1 MRRNYREGI
10 GRWLAGVLV
19 ISMTLGQITGC
30 QVTGGD
36 QNGGTTSGYLTEE
49 NTDKADGSQTTTEEP
64 TTEEEWKSIVS
75 GEYYKQAKVSGYTNL
90 YQLDMKVEEDNIYIN
105 KMFAFGDALGI
116 QYCVGEDGY
125 LALYD
130 LADLRQKAVVSC
142 PKDTYASDVFSNGTD
157 EVVLYDKGNKEL
169 IRYGSLLD
177 NESVMPIEKG
187 TPDSYLM
194 SKDLTG
200 FFYTNAED
208 GQIYEYDLRSGEESE
223 VCPAYSGEGKDTTL
237 LGYAEEPEYL
247 VVSAYDNTAERV
259 EVRCYS
265 VTGEDIKETGDYD
278 IVQFE
283 GSGDKYYASVYADG
297 QVYQVYGETSGEEA
311 GILFPDNTGDF
322 QVGCDVEHGL
332 AMYGSS
338 SQSQETNTQ
347 KLQFRIYNVDTGK
360 CESRLAVTFPFDETN
375 YIYIDQGTYI
385 DTYNFFVFSTSGLT
399 PEVYIWDLND
409 ARSISGDSR
418 VYRYPW
424 SYLDHPSDELK
435 QELRQQAKDIGDQ
448 NGVEIHIFDEVSECS
463 KDIYR
468 YEASDNALLTA
479 QSLEVLKNELK
490 KYPDR
495 MLKNLDDGYGSI
507 LKIYLAG
514 AIIGTDETALTT
526 AAGVQNTLEND
537 TFLVID
543 INDQSSYIS
552 TIHHEI
558 FHAIENHMNYTD
570 CWFDEGIWSECN
582 PDGFDYDYDYIAN
595 ENSYDNT
602 YVAFSSGDASE
613 IAFIDTYSKSFP
625 NEDRARVFEY
635 AMTDQQND
643 NGFFSYERIRKKLK
657 VISDQM
663 SACFPEDDGATLMPW
678 ERVLMY
684 EK

>member
-1 MRRNYREGI
+1 
-10 GRWLAGVLV
+10 
-19 ISMTLGQITGC
+19 MTLGQITGC

-116 QYCVGEDGY
+116 QYGVGEDGY

-237 LGYAEEPEYL
+237 LG
-247 VVSAYDNTAERV
+247 
-259 EVRCYS
+259 
-265 VTGEDIKETGDYD
+265 
-278 IVQFE
+278 
-283 GSGDKYYASVYADG
+283 YADG

>member
-1 MRRNYREGI
+1 MRKNYRKGI

-36 QNGGTTSGYLTEE
+36 KNGGTTSGYLTEE
-49 NTDKADGSQTTTEEP
+49 NTDRADGSQTTTEET

-75 GEYYKQAKVSGYTNL
+75 GECYKQAKVSGHTNL

-105 KMFAFGDALGI
+105 KMFVFGDALGI
-116 QYCVGEDGY
+116 QYGVGEDGY

-130 LADLRQKAVVSC
+130 LADLRQKVVVSC
-142 PKDTYASDVFSNGTD
+142 PKNTYASDVFSNGTD

-169 IRYGSLLD
+169 IRYGALL
-177 NESVMPIEKG
+177 EQETVMPIEKG

-200 FFYTNAED
+200 FFYINAED

-283 GSGDKYYASVYADG
+283 GSGDKYYASVYADD
-297 QVYQVYGETSGEEA
+297 QVYQVYGETSGEEP

-332 AMYGSS
+332 AMYGSA

-385 DTYNFFVFSTSGLT
+385 DTYNFFAFSTSGLT

-424 SYLDHPSDELK
+424 SYLDHSSDELK
-435 QELRQQAKDIGDQ
+435 
-448 NGVEIHIFDEVSECS
+448 
-463 KDIYR
+463 
-468 YEASDNALLTA
+468 
-479 QSLEVLKNELK
+479 
-490 KYPDR
+490 
-495 MLKNLDDGYGSI
+495 
-507 LKIYLAG
+507 
-514 AIIGTDETALTT
+514 
-526 AAGVQNTLEND
+526 
-537 TFLVID
+537 
-543 INDQSSYIS
+543 
-552 TIHHEI
+552 
-558 FHAIENHMNYTD
+558 
-570 CWFDEGIWSECN
+570 
-582 PDGFDYDYDYIAN
+582 
-595 ENSYDNT
+595 
-602 YVAFSSGDASE
+602 
-613 IAFIDTYSKSFP
+613 
-625 NEDRARVFEY
+625 
-635 AMTDQQND
+635 
-643 NGFFSYERIRKKLK
+643 
-657 VISDQM
+657 
-663 SACFPEDDGATLMPW
+663 
-678 ERVLMY
+678 
-684 EK
+684 

>member
-1 MRRNYREGI
+1 M
-10 GRWLAGVLV
+10 A
-19 ISMTLGQITGC
+19 LGQITGC

-36 QNGGTTSGYLTEE
+36 KNGGTTSGYLTEE
-49 NTDKADGSQTTTEEP
+49 NTDRADGSQTTTEET

-75 GEYYKQAKVSGYTNL
+75 GEYYKQAKVSGHTNL

-116 QYCVGEDGY
+116 QYGVGEDGY

-130 LADLRQKAVVSC
+130 LADLRQKVVVSC
-142 PKDTYASDVFSNGTD
+142 PKNTYASDVFSNGTD

-169 IRYGSLLD
+169 IRYGALL
-177 NESVMPIEKG
+177 EQETVMPIEKG

-200 FFYTNAED
+200 FFYINAED

-283 GSGDKYYASVYADG
+283 GSGDKYYASVYADD
-297 QVYQVYGETSGEEA
+297 QVYQVYGETSGEEP

-332 AMYGSS
+332 AMYGSA

-385 DTYNFFVFSTSGLT
+385 DTYNFFAFSTSGLT

-409 ARSISGDSR
+409 ARSICLLYTS
-418 VYRYPW
+418 
-424 SYLDHPSDELK
+424 PSPRD
-435 QELRQQAKDIGDQ
+435 
-448 NGVEIHIFDEVSECS
+448 
-463 KDIYR
+463 
-468 YEASDNALLTA
+468 
-479 QSLEVLKNELK
+479 
-490 KYPDR
+490 
-495 MLKNLDDGYGSI
+495 
-507 LKIYLAG
+507 
-514 AIIGTDETALTT
+514 
-526 AAGVQNTLEND
+526 
-537 TFLVID
+537 
-543 INDQSSYIS
+543 
-552 TIHHEI
+552 
-558 FHAIENHMNYTD
+558 
-570 CWFDEGIWSECN
+570 
-582 PDGFDYDYDYIAN
+582 
-595 ENSYDNT
+595 
-602 YVAFSSGDASE
+602 
-613 IAFIDTYSKSFP
+613 
-625 NEDRARVFEY
+625 
-635 AMTDQQND
+635 
-643 NGFFSYERIRKKLK
+643 
-657 VISDQM
+657 
-663 SACFPEDDGATLMPW
+663 
-678 ERVLMY
+678 
-684 EK
+684 

>member
-1 MRRNYREGI
+1 MRKNYRKGI

-19 ISMTLGQITGC
+19 ISMALGQITGC

-36 QNGGTTSGYLTEE
+36 KNGGTTSGYLTEE
-49 NTDKADGSQTTTEEP
+49 NTDRADGSQTTSEET

-75 GEYYKQAKVSGYTNL
+75 GEYYKQAKVSGHTNL

-116 QYCVGEDGY
+116 QYGVGEDGY

-130 LADLRQKAVVSC
+130 LADLRQKVVVSC
-142 PKDTYASDVFSNGTD
+142 PKNTYASDVFSNGTD

-169 IRYGSLLD
+169 IRYGALL
-177 NESVMPIEKG
+177 EQETVMPIEKG

-200 FFYTNAED
+200 FFYINAED

-283 GSGDKYYASVYADG
+283 GSGDKYYASVYADD
-297 QVYQVYGETSGEEA
+297 QVYQVYGETSGEEP

-332 AMYGSS
+332 AMYGSA

-385 DTYNFFVFSTSGLT
+385 DTYNFFAFSTSGLT

-448 NGVEIHIFDEVSECS
+448 NGVEVHIFDEVTECS

-479 QSLEVLKNELK
+479 
-490 KYPDR
+490 
-495 MLKNLDDGYGSI
+495 
-507 LKIYLAG
+507 
-514 AIIGTDETALTT
+514 
-526 AAGVQNTLEND
+526 
-537 TFLVID
+537 
-543 INDQSSYIS
+543 
-552 TIHHEI
+552 
-558 FHAIENHMNYTD
+558 
-570 CWFDEGIWSECN
+570 
-582 PDGFDYDYDYIAN
+582 
-595 ENSYDNT
+595 
-602 YVAFSSGDASE
+602 
-613 IAFIDTYSKSFP
+613 
-625 NEDRARVFEY
+625 
-635 AMTDQQND
+635 
-643 NGFFSYERIRKKLK
+643 
-657 VISDQM
+657 
-663 SACFPEDDGATLMPW
+663 
-678 ERVLMY
+678 
-684 EK
+684 